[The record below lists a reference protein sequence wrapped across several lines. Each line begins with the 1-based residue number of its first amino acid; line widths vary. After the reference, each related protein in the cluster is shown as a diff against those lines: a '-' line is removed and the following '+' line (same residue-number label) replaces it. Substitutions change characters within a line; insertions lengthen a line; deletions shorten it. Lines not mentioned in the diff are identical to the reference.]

1 MGISKGLVIANSDPL
16 ASTNTTDLTA
26 FIPSNDRMQTQNT
39 QNNSLMATSY
49 PECDSLPTEQKRRI
63 CRNEAGLPLNGKNSV
78 NKYRAYW
85 GLPLIEDKNLV
96 DNSIIPIPPKSKA
109 PSRVIKGV
117 GDFLHEVLTECGINP
132 PCITCGSFA
141 AKMNWWGIKGCETT
155 HRAEIIDHLKA
166 EAKKASWLDWV
177 KVAAKGYLSS
187 EQLLEEA
194 IRRAKQEEAK
204 SDKLGESQ

>member
-1 MGISKGLVIANSDPL
+1 
-16 ASTNTTDLTA
+16 
-26 FIPSNDRMQTQNT
+26 
-39 QNNSLMATSY
+39 MATLL
-49 PECDSLPTEQKRRI
+49 EWLLG
-63 CRNEAGLPLNGKNSV
+63 NEGLDQTTV
-78 NKYRAYW
+78 NKYRARYQKPD
-85 GLPLIEDKNLV
+85 GLVWLQNHGILEHKDQI
-96 DNSIIPIPPKSKA
+96 DAAIRISNSLASSRIIPAPPKSKA